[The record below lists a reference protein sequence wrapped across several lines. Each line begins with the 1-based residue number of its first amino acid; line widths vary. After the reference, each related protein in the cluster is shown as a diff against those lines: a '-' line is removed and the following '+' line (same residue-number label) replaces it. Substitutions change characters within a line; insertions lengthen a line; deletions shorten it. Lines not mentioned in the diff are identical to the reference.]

1 MAGDAKVRDGLV
13 AESALTVERPKGGR
27 LRAWFA
33 DHSRVASDTS
43 LFVSQRLM
51 SSFLV
56 WLMVSLQHNLR
67 QLAINDFQ
75 LI

>member
-43 LFVSQRLM
+43 LL
-51 SSFLV
+51 
-56 WLMVSLQHNLR
+56 
-67 QLAINDFQ
+67 
-75 LI
+75 